1 MQSRCKLAE
10 MVISFLV
17 EVKTSFFH
25 RFSII
30 YPIKKSQLQWIVPG
44 IGPGAA
50 ITITGDATPD
60 QVAAGVAVEA
70 EAAAGGPEA
79 LPAVEEIH
87 RSSLEKGQGCQ
98 VHQVDEIFGFL
109 HRSSV
114 QLDGC
119 WMILAYG
126 GFWQRLPLLVSVTS
140 FRLYLAPQKLMVPI
154 SNWGFKRVFNM
165 GEGSTGYELLTYWGS
180 IKLYI

>member
-10 MVISFLV
+10 MVIRFLV

-30 YPIKKSQLQWIVPG
+30 YPTKKSQLQWIVPG

-70 EAAAGGPEA
+70 EAAAAGGPEA

-119 WMILAYG
+119 WMILIDIGIWWVLAAPSPTGKCNIIPTVLGPPKIDGSNIKLGFQEGVQYG
-126 GFWQRLPLLVSVTS
+126 GRE
-140 FRLYLAPQKLMVPI
+140 Y
-154 SNWGFKRVFNM
+154 RV
-165 GEGSTGYELLTYWGS
+165 
-180 IKLYI
+180 